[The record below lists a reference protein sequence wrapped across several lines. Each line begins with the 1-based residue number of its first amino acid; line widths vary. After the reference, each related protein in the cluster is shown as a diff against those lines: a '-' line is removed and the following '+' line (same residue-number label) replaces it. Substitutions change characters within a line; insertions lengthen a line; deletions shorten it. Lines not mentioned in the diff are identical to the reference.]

1 MSFKVYARAI
11 IDFVVLL
18 LSVLVTLN
26 GPFLAT
32 TQTGPY
38 MPANDPQIGPQQIR
52 APEMFASPVIKEW
65 NRLENLSN
73 GFKHLFLYYNATII
87 TFKRF
92 ASKYFI
98 TLTMQ

>member
-1 MSFKVYARAI
+1 MYAWAI

-26 GPFLAT
+26 GSFLAT

-52 APEMFASPVIKEW
+52 GPEMFASPVIKEW
-65 NRLENLSN
+65 NRLKNLNN
-73 GFKHLFLYYNATII
+73 GFKHLFHII
-87 TFKRF
+87 RQQLVHLN
-92 ASKYFI
+92 
-98 TLTMQ
+98 TLRANIS